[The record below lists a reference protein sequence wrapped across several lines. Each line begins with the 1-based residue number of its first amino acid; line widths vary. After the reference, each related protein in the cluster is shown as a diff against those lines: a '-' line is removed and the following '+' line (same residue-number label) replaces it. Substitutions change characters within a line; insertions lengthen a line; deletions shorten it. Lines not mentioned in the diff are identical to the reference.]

1 MADEAVR
8 NLMLNRR
15 RFMQLGASALALPV
29 LYGLSAAPAEA
40 ATGGGPA
47 ANPSAILQF
56 GEMQGENYDPIHLAS
71 TEFFQ
76 LYAIFDTLVS
86 YKVNGTLIPRL
97 ATSWTTASDRIR
109 MSLRQGVTFQDGTPM
124 NAQAVQYSLNRVLTD
139 PSSTIKSEVPMLG
152 SVAVVDNYTIDLML
166 TQNAA
171 LALLF
176 QLAGQPG
183 MIVSPT
189 AVKKAG
195 SSAAFSQK
203 PVGAGP
209 YAIDGAWFPA
219 EKMSVRAWPGYWD
232 KSAQTLGGV
241 DFVNVLET
249 ARVNALR
256 AGAMDVCAGIV
267 GSDAQALR
275 GDSSIKLATGPGNFI
290 YGLNL
295 NITIPPLD
303 NLKVRQAIACAI
315 NRPAVNQALAS
326 GLGTPAFQYATVNS
340 PAYNKSLND
349 TYTYNPAKAKRLL
362 KAAGHAGGVSFPAVI
377 GGSDVSYVQFGELIQ
392 SQLKEVGIDM
402 ALQQVQPAEAI
413 AALWGSA
420 GTGHGTAAAAP
431 IGGGLTSPATTDQ
444 VLRATVLSSGYMN
457 PGGVEVPGVAAL
469 LTQADAATTS
479 AGAAVA
485 YQKINQIIT
494 EGVYNMVPVYAGPA
508 ITGYQSYVGG
518 HPTAEFDTPLTPD
531 FLRGLYVTKG
541 KKPVTS

>member
-8 NLMLNRR
+8 NLILNRR
-15 RFMQLGASALALPV
+15 RFMQLGASVLALPV
-29 LYGLSAAPAEA
+29 MYGLSAGPAEA
-40 ATGGGPA
+40 ATGGGA
-47 ANPSAILQF
+47 AGNPSAILQF

-97 ATSWTTASDRIR
+97 ATSWTTASDRVR

-166 TQNAA
+166 TQNAV

-267 GSDAQALR
+267 GSDAQALK

-340 PAYNKSLND
+340 PAYNKSLNN
-349 TYTYNPAKAKRLL
+349 TYTYNPARAKRLL

-402 ALQQVQPAEAI
+402 ALQQVQPAQAI

-508 ITGYQSYVGG
+508 ITGYQNYVGG
-518 HPTAEFDTPLTPD
+518 HPMAEFDTPLTPD

-541 KKPVTS
+541 KKPVPN

>member
-1 MADEAVR
+1 
-8 NLMLNRR
+8 
-15 RFMQLGASALALPV
+15 MQLGASALALPV

>member
-1 MADEAVR
+1 VADEAVR
-8 NLMLNRR
+8 NLILNRR

-29 LYGLSAAPAEA
+29 MYGLSAGPAEA
-40 ATGGGPA
+40 ATGGGA
-47 ANPSAILQF
+47 AGNPSAILQF

-97 ATSWTTASDRIR
+97 ATSWTTASDRVR

-139 PSSTIKSEVPMLG
+139 PSSTIKSQVPMLG

-166 TQNAA
+166 TQNAV

-267 GSDAQALR
+267 GSDAQALK

-340 PAYNKSLND
+340 PAYNKSLNN
-349 TYTYNPAKAKRLL
+349 TYTYNPARAKRLL

-402 ALQQVQPAEAI
+402 ALQQVQPAQAI

-508 ITGYQSYVGG
+508 ITGYQNYVGG
-518 HPTAEFDTPLTPD
+518 HPMAEFDTPLTPD

-541 KKPVTS
+541 KKPVPN